1 MANKYN
7 NRYNKRFNKSGNRNY
22 NNNNGFNRYDNRQHE
37 QPANKKLS
45 LTQFQNNTLEIEDI
59 NGKTYVINMN
69 LPNEVI
75 DCMVKVQSKFKNISK
90 SENGEQFSEVYDGL
104 KDIILAVMNNNPDG
118 TIYKWDEI
126 KSGFDNI
133 FAMNYMISAIL
144 NEYTRY
150 ANVMKANA

>member
-1 MANKYN
+1 
-7 NRYNKRFNKSGNRNY
+7 
-22 NNNNGFNRYDNRQHE
+22 
-37 QPANKKLS
+37 
-45 LTQFQNNTLEIEDI
+45 
-59 NGKTYVINMN
+59 MN

-90 SENGEQFSEVYDGL
+90 GENGEQFSEVYDGL